1 MADIVISRLE
11 LYPSAEEATGYVV
24 GFSVS
29 LGNAKSFY
37 IDTVVD
43 IKDEDDNIV
52 VTSEDDAVEV
62 AYEALKS
69 DIETK
74 TSELEAK
81 SNLLG
86 TFLHHLRQ
94 NKQLIYSKAIGEYKQ
109 KKFKGEYLLWIL
121 TKMK

>member
-37 IDTVVD
+37 IDTIVD
-43 IKDEDDNIV
+43 IKDENDNIV
-52 VTSEDDAVEV
+52 VTSEDDAVED

-74 TSELEAK
+74 ITELEAK

-86 TFLHHLRQ
+86 TVFTPP
-94 NKQLIYSKAIGEYKQ
+94 SSE
-109 KKFKGEYLLWIL
+109 
-121 TKMK
+121 

>member
-37 IDTVVD
+37 IDPVVD

-52 VTSEDDAVEV
+52 VTSEDDSVEV

-74 TSELEAK
+74 TAELEAK

-86 TFLHHLRQ
+86 TVFTPP
-94 NKQLIYSKAIGEYKQ
+94 SS
-109 KKFKGEYLLWIL
+109 
-121 TKMK
+121 

>member
-11 LYPSAEEATGYVV
+11 LYPGVEEATGYVV

-29 LGNAKSFY
+29 MGNAKSFY

-52 VTSEDDAVEV
+52 VNSEDEAVED

-69 DIETK
+69 QIETRI
-74 TSELEAK
+74 TEMEAK
-81 SNLLG
+81 SDLLG
-86 TFLHHLRQ
+86 TVFTPP
-94 NKQLIYSKAIGEYKQ
+94 SE
-109 KKFKGEYLLWIL
+109 
-121 TKMK
+121 

>member
-1 MADIVISRLE
+1 MADIVISSLE
-11 LYPSAEEATGYVV
+11 LYPSAEEAIWYVV

-74 TSELEAK
+74 TAELEAK

-86 TFLHHLRQ
+86 TVFTPP
-94 NKQLIYSKAIGEYKQ
+94 SS
-109 KKFKGEYLLWIL
+109 
-121 TKMK
+121 

>member
-52 VTSEDDAVEV
+52 VNSEDEAVED

-69 DIETK
+69 QIETRI
-74 TSELEAK
+74 TEMEAK
-81 SNLLG
+81 SDLLG
-86 TFLHHLRQ
+86 TVFTPP
-94 NKQLIYSKAIGEYKQ
+94 SE
-109 KKFKGEYLLWIL
+109 
-121 TKMK
+121 

>member
-11 LYPSAEEATGYVV
+11 LYPGVEEATGYVV

-29 LGNAKSFY
+29 MGNAKSFY

-52 VTSEDDAVEV
+52 VNSEDEAVED

-69 DIETK
+69 QIETRI
-74 TSELEAK
+74 TE
-81 SNLLG
+81 
-86 TFLHHLRQ
+86 
-94 NKQLIYSKAIGEYKQ
+94 
-109 KKFKGEYLLWIL
+109 
-121 TKMK
+121 M